1 MESTRANKRFRFLAL
16 AAAVALALPAGAA
29 AAKITGGTSPPAGG
43 SGSSGGGSG
52 SGSSSSKSSGG
63 SASGGSAGSSG
74 GATATSPS
82 GGTAT
87 GGGSAKKSTSTP
99 QAKGKSKPKAKK
111 APAQPAVT
119 ISGARCVP
127 ASTCDIKEHEVSTH
141 GTLLLQGKGLKSG
154 QAVAFPHSWDARIAS
169 NSPSAHL
176 HSSTQ
181 GLVVT
186 VPSSAHSG
194 EIAVMLGN
202 GRKSNLFG
210 PIKVVTHALH
220 PPAPPKPAPVPAPTS
235 VASTANGTALAG
247 QGMWIWYLSAS
258 NGGNVALIAAQ
269 AKAAGVGTLLI
280 KSSDGSTNYWSQFS
294 KKLVEEVHAQGLKVC
309 AWQYVYGT
317 NPVGEAELGA
327 KAVAE
332 GAECLVID
340 AETQYEGL
348 YGAAQ
353 TYIDTLRAKIG
364 PAYPLAL
371 ASFPY
376 VNYHPSF
383 PYSVFLGPD
392 GAQFDVP
399 QMYWHDIG
407 TSVAQVYIDT
417 YEQNLIYGRPILPL
431 GQTYGGVSSS
441 EIVAFRSLASAY
453 GAAGDSFWDW
463 QETKAAG
470 WTSMVTPLD
479 TALTVPQPEL
489 TSPLLKEGA
498 KSDQVLWLQEHLAG
512 AIPTQPTTG
521 IFESQTATNVRE
533 IQTEH
538 GLPATGETDAAT
550 WGYILALPMVAVNW
564 TATGPNT

>member
-16 AAAVALALPAGAA
+16 AAAVALALPAGATA
-29 AAKITGGTSPPAGG
+29 ASITGGASPPG
-43 SGSSGGGSG
+43 ST
-52 SGSSSSKSSGG
+52 
-63 SASGGSAGSSG
+63 SGGSAGSGSG
-74 GATATSPS
+74 SAGKAPGTS

-87 GGGSAKKSTSTP
+87 GGGSTKKSTNTSR
-99 QAKGKSKPKAKK
+99 AKGKSKPKAKK
-111 APAQPAVT
+111 APPQPAVT
-119 ISGARCVP
+119 ISSARCVP
-127 ASTCDIKEHEVSTH
+127 ASSCDTKEHEVSTH
-141 GTLLLQGKGLKSG
+141 GTLMLQGKGLKSG

-194 EIAVMLGN
+194 EIAVMLGK

-220 PPAPPKPAPVPAPTS
+220 PPAPPTPPPAPAPS
-235 VASTANGTALAG
+235 GVASTANGTALAG

-258 NGGNVALIAAQ
+258 DGGKVASIAAQ

-327 KAVAE
+327 QAVAE

-340 AETQYEGL
+340 AEAQYEGL

-383 PYSVFLGPD
+383 PYSVFLGPN
-392 GAQFDVP
+392 GAQFDAP

-407 TSVAQVYIDT
+407 TSVAQVYTNT
-417 YEQNLIYGRPILPL
+417 YEQNLVYGRPILPL

-463 QETKAAG
+463 QETTATG
-470 WTSMVTPLD
+470 WASMVAPLD

-512 AIPTQPTTG
+512 AIPSQPTTG
-521 IFESQTATNVRE
+521 IFESQTAADVRQV
-533 IQTEH
+533 QTEH
-538 GLPATGETDAAT
+538 GLPATGETDAGT
-550 WGYILALPMVAVNW
+550 WGYILALPMVTVNW
-564 TATGPNT
+564 TASGPST

>member
-1 MESTRANKRFRFLAL
+1 MPASNCSTR
-16 AAAVALALPAGAA
+16 
-29 AAKITGGTSPPAGG
+29 
-43 SGSSGGGSG
+43 
-52 SGSSSSKSSGG
+52 
-63 SASGGSAGSSG
+63 
-74 GATATSPS
+74 
-82 GGTAT
+82 
-87 GGGSAKKSTSTP
+87 
-99 QAKGKSKPKAKK
+99 
-111 APAQPAVT
+111 
-119 ISGARCVP
+119 
-127 ASTCDIKEHEVSTH
+127 EHEVSTH

-154 QAVAFPHSWDARIAS
+154 QAVAFPHSWNARIAS

-176 HSSTQ
+176 HSSTL

-186 VPSSAHSG
+186 VPGSAHSG
-194 EIAVMLGN
+194 QIAVLLG
-202 GRKSNLFG
+202 RDRRSNLYG

-220 PPAPPKPAPVPAPTS
+220 PPAPPKPAPAPVPS
-235 VASTANGTALAG
+235 GVASTANGTALAG

-258 NGGNVALIAAQ
+258 NGGNLGSIAAQ

-309 AWQYVYGT
+309 AWQYVYGS

-340 AETQYEGL
+340 AEAQYEGL

-353 TYIDTLRAKIG
+353 TYIDMLRAKIG
-364 PAYPLAL
+364 PAFPLAL

-407 TSVAQVYIDT
+407 TSVAQVYVNT
-417 YEQNLIYGRPILPL
+417 YEQNLVYGRPILPL
-431 GQTYGGVSSS
+431 GQTYGGVSAS

-453 GAAGDSFWDW
+453 GAAGNSFWDW

-470 WTSMVTPLD
+470 WTSMAEPLNA
-479 TALTVPQPEL
+479 TLTVPQPEL

-512 AIPTQPTTG
+512 AIPSQPTTG
-521 IFESQTATNVRE
+521 IFESQTAADVKQ
-533 IQTEH
+533 IQAEH
-538 GLPATGETDAAT
+538 GLPATGETDAGT
-550 WGYILALPMVAVNW
+550 WGYILVLPMVEVNW
-564 TATGPNT
+564 TAAGPKT

>member
-1 MESTRANKRFRFLAL
+1 
-16 AAAVALALPAGAA
+16 
-29 AAKITGGTSPPAGG
+29 
-43 SGSSGGGSG
+43 
-52 SGSSSSKSSGG
+52 
-63 SASGGSAGSSG
+63 
-74 GATATSPS
+74 
-82 GGTAT
+82 
-87 GGGSAKKSTSTP
+87 
-99 QAKGKSKPKAKK
+99 
-111 APAQPAVT
+111 
-119 ISGARCVP
+119 
-127 ASTCDIKEHEVSTH
+127 
-141 GTLLLQGKGLKSG
+141 
-154 QAVAFPHSWDARIAS
+154 
-169 NSPSAHL
+169 
-176 HSSTQ
+176 
-181 GLVVT
+181 
-186 VPSSAHSG
+186 
-194 EIAVMLGN
+194 
-202 GRKSNLFG
+202 
-210 PIKVVTHALH
+210 
-220 PPAPPKPAPVPAPTS
+220 
-235 VASTANGTALAG
+235 
-247 QGMWIWYLSAS
+247 MWIWYLSAS
-258 NGGNVALIAAQ
+258 DGGNVALIAAQ

-327 KAVAE
+327 KAAAE

-353 TYIDTLRAKIG
+353 TYIDSLRAKIG

-383 PYSVFLGPD
+383 PYSVFLGPN

-407 TSVAQVYIDT
+407 TSVAQVYINT

-463 QETKAAG
+463 QETKASG
-470 WTSMVTPLD
+470 WTSMIAPLNA
-479 TALTVPQPEL
+479 TLTVPQPEL

-512 AIPTQPTTG
+512 TIPAQPTTG
-521 IFESQTATNVRE
+521 IFESQTAADVKQ

-550 WGYILALPMVAVNW
+550 WGYILALPMVEVNW
-564 TATGPNT
+564 TAAGPKT

>member
-1 MESTRANKRFRFLAL
+1 METTRAHKRFRFLAL
-16 AAAVALALPAGAA
+16 AAAVALALPAGATA
-29 AAKITGGTSPPAGG
+29 AQTSGGTSPPASG
-43 SGSSGGGSG
+43 SGSSGGG
-52 SGSSSSKSSGG
+52 
-63 SASGGSAGSSG
+63 AAGK
-74 GATATSPS
+74 ATGTS
-82 GGTAT
+82 GGTST
-87 GGGSAKKSTSTP
+87 GGGSASKSTGAP
-99 QAKGKSKPKAKK
+99 PAKGKSKAKAKTKK
-111 APAQPAVT
+111 APPQPAVA
-119 ISGARCVP
+119 ISNARCVP
-127 ASTCDIKEHEVSTH
+127 ASNCDTKEHEVSTH

-154 QAVAFPHSWDARIAS
+154 QAVAFPHSWEARIAS
-169 NSPSAHL
+169 NSPTAHL
-176 HSSTQ
+176 HSSTL

-186 VPSSAHSG
+186 VPAGAHSG
-194 EIAVMLGN
+194 QIAVMLGR
-202 GRKSNLFG
+202 GRKSNLYG

-220 PPAPPKPAPVPAPTS
+220 PPAPPKPPPASAPAPSGT
-235 VASTANGTALAG
+235 ASTANGTALAG

-258 NGGNVALIAAQ
+258 NGGNLASIAAQ

-294 KKLVEEVHAQGLKVC
+294 KKLVEEIHAQGLKVC

-383 PYSVFLGPD
+383 PYSVFLGPN
-392 GAQFDVP
+392 GAQFNVP

-407 TSVAQVYIDT
+407 TSVAQVYVNT
-417 YEQNLIYGRPILPL
+417 YEQNLLYGRPILPL

-463 QETKAAG
+463 QETKAPG
-470 WTSMVTPLD
+470 WASMAEPLNA
-479 TALTVPQPEL
+479 TLTVPQPEL

-512 AIPTQPTTG
+512 AIPSQPTTG
-521 IFESQTATNVRE
+521 IFESQTAADVRQ

-538 GLPATGETDAAT
+538 GLPATGETDAGT
-550 WGYILALPMVAVNW
+550 WGYILALPMVEVNW
-564 TATGPNT
+564 TAAGPKT

>member
-1 MESTRANKRFRFLAL
+1 METTRAHKRFRCLAL
-16 AAAVALALPAGAA
+16 AAAIALGLPTGATA
-29 AAKITGGTSPPAGG
+29 AQITGGTSSPAG
-43 SGSSGGGSG
+43 ST
-52 SGSSSSKSSGG
+52 
-63 SASGGSAGSSG
+63 
-74 GATATSPS
+74 GAPH
-82 GGTAT
+82 
-87 GGGSAKKSTSTP
+87 AKG
-99 QAKGKSKPKAKK
+99 KGKSKHKTTAKK
-111 APAQPAVT
+111 APPQPAVA
-119 ISGARCVP
+119 ISSARCVP
-127 ASTCDIKEHEVSTH
+127 ASSCDIKEHEVSTH
-141 GTLLLQGKGLKSG
+141 GTLLLGGKGLKSG
-154 QAVAFPHSWDARIAS
+154 QAVAFPHSWEARIAS
-169 NSPSAHL
+169 NSPTAHL
-176 HSSTQ
+176 HSSQ
-181 GLVVT
+181 LGLVVT
-186 VPSSAHSG
+186 VPASAHSG
-194 EIAVMLGN
+194 EIAVMLGK
-202 GRKSNLFG
+202 GKLSNLYG

-220 PPAPPKPAPVPAPTS
+220 PPAPPKPAPAPVPS
-235 VASTANGTALAG
+235 GVASTANGTALAG

-258 NGGNVALIAAQ
+258 DGGNLATIAAQ
-269 AKAAGVGTLLI
+269 AKAAGVGTLLV

-317 NPVGEAELGA
+317 NPVGEGELGA

-340 AETQYEGL
+340 AESQYEGL

-364 PAYPLAL
+364 PVFPLAL

-383 PYSVFLGPD
+383 PYSVFLGPN

-407 TSVAQVYIDT
+407 TSVAQVYVNT

-431 GQTYGGVSSS
+431 GQTYGGVGAS

-463 QETKAAG
+463 QETKTAG
-470 WTSMVTPLD
+470 WASMATPLN
-479 TALTVPQPEL
+479 TTLTVPQPEL

-512 AIPTQPTTG
+512 VIPSQPTTG
-521 IFESQTATNVRE
+521 IFESQTAADVRQ

-538 GLPATGETDAAT
+538 GLPATGETDAGT
-550 WGYILALPMVAVNW
+550 WGYILALPMVEVNW
-564 TATGPNT
+564 TAAGPKT

>member
-16 AAAVALALPAGAA
+16 AAAVALALPVGAA
-29 AAKITGGTSPPAGG
+29 AAHPSGGTSPPAAG
-43 SGSSGGGSG
+43 SGSSGGGAG
-52 SGSSSSKSSGG
+52 SGSSSGKSSGG
-63 SASGGSAGSSG
+63 GSPGSSG
-74 GATATSPS
+74 GASATGTS
-82 GGTAT
+82 GGTST
-87 GGGSAKKSTSTP
+87 GGGATKKSTSTP
-99 QAKGKSKPKAKK
+99 QAKAKSKPKVKQ
-111 APAQPAVT
+111 APPQPAVR

-127 ASTCDIKEHEVSTH
+127 ASSCDTKEHEVSTH

-176 HSSTQ
+176 HTSTA

-186 VPSSAHSG
+186 VPAGAHSG
-194 EIAVMLGN
+194 QIAVMLGK

-220 PPAPPKPAPVPAPTS
+220 PPAPPKPAPTAVPDS

-258 NGGNVALIAAQ
+258 NGGNIASIAAQ

-280 KSSDGSTNYWSQFS
+280 KSSDGSTNYWSQFG
-294 KKLVEEVHAQGLKVC
+294 KKMVEEVHAQGLKVC

-383 PYSVFLGPD
+383 PYSVFLGPN
-392 GAQFDVP
+392 GAQFNVP

-407 TSVAQVYIDT
+407 TSVAQVYINT

-463 QETKAAG
+463 QETKASG
-470 WTSMVTPLD
+470 WTSMLAPLD
-479 TALTVPQPEL
+479 TTLTVPQPEL

-512 AIPTQPTTG
+512 AIPAQPTTG
-521 IFESQTATNVRE
+521 IFESQTAADVQQ

-550 WGYILALPMVAVNW
+550 WGYILALPMVEVNW
-564 TATGPNT
+564 TAAGPKT

>member
-1 MESTRANKRFRFLAL
+1 MESTRANKRFFRFLAL
-16 AAAVALALPAGAA
+16 AAAVALALPIGATA
-29 AAKITGGTSPPAGG
+29 AQTSGGTSAP
-43 SGSSGGGSG
+43 
-52 SGSSSSKSSGG
+52 
-63 SASGGSAGSSG
+63 
-74 GATATSPS
+74 T
-82 GGTAT
+82 
-87 GGGSAKKSTSTP
+87 TST
-99 QAKGKSKPKAKK
+99 GKSKKPTAKQ
-111 APAQPAVT
+111 APAQAAVT

-127 ASTCDIKEHEVSTH
+127 VSSCDTKEHEVATH

-176 HSSTQ
+176 HSSTL

-210 PIKVVTHALH
+210 PIKVVTHTLH
-220 PPAPPKPAPVPAPTS
+220 PPTPPKPAPAPLPTS

-258 NGGNVALIAAQ
+258 NGGNVASIAAQ

-280 KSSDGSTNYWSQFS
+280 KSSDGSTNYWSQFG
-294 KKLVEEVHAQGLKVC
+294 KKMVEEVHAQGLKVC

-340 AETQYEGL
+340 AESQYEGL

-383 PYSVFLGPD
+383 PYSVFLGPN

-407 TSVAQVYIDT
+407 TSVAQVYINT

-441 EIVAFRSLASAY
+441 EILAFRSLASAY

-463 QETKAAG
+463 QETKASG
-470 WTSMVTPLD
+470 WTSMVAPLD

-512 AIPTQPTTG
+512 AIPSQPTTG
-521 IFESQTATNVRE
+521 IFESQTAADVRQ

-538 GLPATGETDAAT
+538 GLPATGETDAGT

-564 TATGPNT
+564 TATGPKT

>member
-1 MESTRANKRFRFLAL
+1 MTTTRANKRFRFLAL
-16 AAAVALALPAGAA
+16 AAALALALPAGATA
-29 AAKITGGTSPPAGG
+29 AQITGGTSPPRGGSGSSGSG
-43 SGSSGGGSG
+43 SGSSGGGQP
-52 SGSSSSKSSGG
+52 
-63 SASGGSAGSSG
+63 ANQAP
-74 GATATSPS
+74 ATKP
-82 GGTAT
+82 
-87 GGGSAKKSTSTP
+87 P
-99 QAKGKSKPKAKK
+99 VKGKSKPKAKK
-111 APAQPAVT
+111 APPRAEVA
-119 ISGARCVP
+119 ISSARCVP
-127 ASTCDIKEHEVSTH
+127 ASSCDTKQHEVSTH
-141 GTLLLQGKGLKSG
+141 GTLLLGGKGLKSG
-154 QAVAFPHSWDARIAS
+154 QAVAFPHSWEARIAS
-169 NSPSAHL
+169 NSPTAHL
-176 HSSTQ
+176 HSSTL

-186 VPSSAHSG
+186 VPVSAHSG
-194 EIAVMLGN
+194 QIAVMLGR

-220 PPAPPKPAPVPAPTS
+220 PPAPPKPAPAPAPAPS
-235 VASTANGTALAG
+235 GVASTANGTALAG
-247 QGMWIWYLSAS
+247 QGVWIWYLSAS
-258 NGGNVALIAAQ
+258 DGGNIASIAAQ
-269 AKAAGVGTLLI
+269 AKAAGVGTLLV

-327 KAVAE
+327 RAVAE

-340 AETQYEGL
+340 AESQYEGL

-364 PAYPLAL
+364 PAFPLAL

-392 GAQFDVP
+392 GAQFNAP

-407 TSVAQVYIDT
+407 TSVAQVYVNT

-431 GQTYGGVSSS
+431 GQTYGGVGAS

-463 QETKAAG
+463 QETKASG
-470 WTSMVTPLD
+470 WSSMVAPLD

-521 IFESQTATNVRE
+521 IFESQTAADVAQ

-564 TATGPNT
+564 TAAGP